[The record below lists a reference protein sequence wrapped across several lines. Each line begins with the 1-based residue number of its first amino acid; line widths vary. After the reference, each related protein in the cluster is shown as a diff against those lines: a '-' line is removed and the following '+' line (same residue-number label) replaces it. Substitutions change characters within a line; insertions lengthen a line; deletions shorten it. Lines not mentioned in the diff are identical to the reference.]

1 MFLSRYILTIPV
13 ILPIGGRPL
22 TNTGPFTNYHVRL
35 KMLMRLPCLKIDLEF
50 LKQIFCQ
57 IMVQSAKYIDQKLLY

>member
-1 MFLSRYILTIPV
+1 MFLSRYILTIFV

-35 KMLMRLPCLKIDLEF
+35 KMLMRLPCLTIDLEF
-50 LKQIFCQ
+50 FKTNFLPEHGTIG
-57 IMVQSAKYIDQKLLY
+57 YITDQKLLY